1 MAVLGQCLAAQTKLE
16 AATEAAAALSTTSL
30 DNTIASDK
38 AALSLDTERQHSHEE
53 HEERKRERLFQK
65 AHSTLQTGASVLRTR
80 RPIAG
85 LLPEW
90 LRRPLSA
97 IERLLSGKGKGKA
110 SAEDIPA
117 GVRQALQRVSSLA
130 DTGHSEARL
139 LRAETLLYGKYG
151 VEADPAAA
159 LADYRVL
166 ADQGLG
172 EAHYIVGFFHATG
185 LGGAPQQNSLALMHT
200 TAAAIQ
206 GHPQAA
212 MALAFRHA
220 KGLGVPTSCRA
231 ALDNYRT
238 VARLAV
244 RHYLAGPPLGRA
256 LPEPRPRARLTDDA
270 GGAYGVR
277 TGAARPVGRAEF
289 DDTLEYYGF
298 NARKGSTSS
307 SLMLADLH
315 YQGHRY
321 AARNYTAAAA
331 YVRDIL
337 PRLWLPPPRRAGRR
351 HARADAAARRGQAG
365 KPERPEEAA
374 GAKAWLARA
383 AALNQP
389 AALNALGFVH
399 QHGLLQTPVSAE
411 RALGLFRQAAERG
424 HTGGMANY
432 ALAIA
437 AAQPDAALRLLRKAA
452 EAGHV
457 LAHFRL
463 GEMHAGHPAEENCRV
478 ALASFRYV
486 AEHAD
491 WLHTADPQAHQ
502 AFRRGDLH
510 AATVHYMRGAEMGY
524 AVAQLNAA
532 LLLEHAA
539 RTGGAAP
546 FATTHLADRAAA
558 VYWTRAANQDVPE
571 ARVRQADHHFHGRG
585 VPRSMHRA
593 ADAYALAAA
602 APEANALAMWSL
614 AYMYENGLGHYYD
627 ASLEANEAGRLANY
641 AALVR
646 LCLKYV
652 AAWARGEDTGDAPL
666 FFTPQD
672 QKREQTRTRSESR
685 PEPEARADQNQK
697 REQNQNQDQNQNQN
711 RWDVQPAAPAHG
723 DDHRDEEPED
733 GHGHGHD
740 EESGSMADNVFVVV
754 LFLAAAWM
762 FIPFR

>member
-1 MAVLGQCLAAQTKLE
+1 MRVSFGGLLLTWAVLGQCLASQTKLE
-16 AATEAAAALSTTSL
+16 AATEAAAAAALSTAALST
-30 DNTIASDK
+30 TIASDK
-38 AALSLDTERQHSHEE
+38 AALSLDSERQHSHEE

-65 AHSTLQTGASVLRTR
+65 AHSALQTYEQARHRAQERQHQQQHQRSGASVLRTR
-80 RPIAG
+80 QPIAG

-97 IERLLSGKGKGKA
+97 IERPLSAIERLLSGKGKA
-110 SAEDIPA
+110 RAEDIPA
-117 GVRQALQRVSSLA
+117 GVRQALQSVSSLA
-130 DTGHSEARL
+130 DTGHSAARL
-139 LRAETLLYGKYG
+139 SRAETLLYGKYG
-151 VEADPAAA
+151 VAADPAAA

-172 EAHYIVGFFHATG
+172 EAHYIMGFFHATG
-185 LGGAPQQNSLALMHT
+185 LGGALQQNSLALMHT

-256 LPEPRPRARLTDDA
+256 LPEPGPRARLTDDA

-289 DDTLEYYGF
+289 DDTLEHYGF
-298 NARKGSTSS
+298 NARKGSTMF

-331 YVRDIL
+331 YVRDIMQ
-337 PRLWLPPPRRAGRR
+337 RLWLPSGELRPGLTQAEAATAAQAAAMHGLMLLRGEGRR
-351 HARADAAARRGQAG
+351 GAPEKQGQ
-365 KPERPEEAA
+365 PERPEEAA
-374 GAKAWLARA
+374 DAKAWLARA

-389 AALNALGFVH
+389 VALNALGVVH
-399 QHGLLQTPVSAE
+399 QYGLLQTPISAE

-424 HTGGMANY
+424 HAGGMANY
-432 ALAIA
+432 ALGIA

-463 GEMHAGHPAEENCRV
+463 GEMHAGHSAEENCHV

-510 AATVHYMRGAEMGY
+510 AAAVHYMRGAEMGY
-524 AVAQLNAA
+524 ATAQLNAA
-532 LLLEHAA
+532 LLLERAA

-585 VPRSMHRA
+585 
-593 ADAYALAAA
+593 
-602 APEANALAMWSL
+602 
-614 AYMYENGLGHYYD
+614 
-627 ASLEANEAGRLANY
+627 
-641 AALVR
+641 
-646 LCLKYV
+646 
-652 AAWARGEDTGDAPL
+652 
-666 FFTPQD
+666 
-672 QKREQTRTRSESR
+672 
-685 PEPEARADQNQK
+685 
-697 REQNQNQDQNQNQN
+697 
-711 RWDVQPAAPAHG
+711 
-723 DDHRDEEPED
+723 
-733 GHGHGHD
+733 
-740 EESGSMADNVFVVV
+740 
-754 LFLAAAWM
+754 
-762 FIPFR
+762 

>member
-1 MAVLGQCLAAQTKLE
+1 
-16 AATEAAAALSTTSL
+16 
-30 DNTIASDK
+30 
-38 AALSLDTERQHSHEE
+38 
-53 HEERKRERLFQK
+53 
-65 AHSTLQTGASVLRTR
+65 
-80 RPIAG
+80 
-85 LLPEW
+85 
-90 LRRPLSA
+90 
-97 IERLLSGKGKGKA
+97 
-110 SAEDIPA
+110 
-117 GVRQALQRVSSLA
+117 
-130 DTGHSEARL
+130 
-139 LRAETLLYGKYG
+139 
-151 VEADPAAA
+151 
-159 LADYRVL
+159 
-166 ADQGLG
+166 
-172 EAHYIVGFFHATG
+172 
-185 LGGAPQQNSLALMHT
+185 
-200 TAAAIQ
+200 
-206 GHPQAA
+206 
-212 MALAFRHA
+212 
-220 KGLGVPTSCRA
+220 GLGVPTSCRA

-277 TGAARPVGRAEF
+277 TGATRPVGRAEF

-337 PRLWLPPPRRAGRR
+337 PRLWLPSGELRAGLTQ
-351 HARADAAARRGQAG
+351 AETATAAQAAAMHGQMLLRGEDRRG

-614 AYMYENGLGHYYD
+614 AYMYENGLGVARNFHLAKHYYD

-672 QKREQTRTRSESR
+672 QKREQS
-685 PEPEARADQNQK
+685 QNQK
-697 REQNQNQDQNQNQN
+697 REQSQNQKREQSQNQDQNQNQNQN

-723 DDHRDEEPED
+723 DDHRDDHRDEEPED
-733 GHGHGHD
+733 DHGHGHD